1 MSILKHSG
9 LRALGTASVAA
20 CVLVACGGSG
30 SANGDAAA
38 DPREPDHQGRLAG
51 WRLRSHPGPRDAE
64 AAEGP
69 GQQVRQQ
76 QDDGDRRHHD
86 RPDRRERR
94 ADVQRL
100 EPDPAARAGRLGIQR
115 AARLRHDDLRAR
127 HPGAAATSRSSSST
141 APWAA
146 AVRNRRLARR
156 WIRSRR
162 RSRAKCRPTAR
173 RRLRRR
179 AETGRRSDRGRHGQP
194 CRPFYPCETRS
205 RTTRR

>member
-30 SANGDAAA
+30 SANGDLPLIRGNLAIKAVS
-38 DPREPDHQGRLAG
+38 QGGVCEVIPVRVTPKQLKGQANKYANNKMMVTDVTMTG
-51 WRLRSHPGPRDAE
+51 PTDENGAPIATARTRRCRS
-64 AAEGP
+64 
-69 GQQVRQQ
+69 
-76 QDDGDRRHHD
+76 
-86 RPDRRERR
+86 RR
-94 ADVQRL
+94 ATGNSAHRW
-100 EPDPAARAGRLGIQR
+100 PPARRPACATSRR
-115 AARLRHDDLRAR
+115 
-127 HPGAAATSRSSSST
+127 AATSRSSSST

-146 AVRNRRLARR
+146 AALNRRLARR
-156 WIRSRR
+156 WSRSRR

-173 RRLRRR
+173 RRLLRQ
-179 AETGRRSDRGRHGQP
+179 AETRRRSDRGRHGQP